1 MKTEAFF
8 SGEYGN
14 ENDTVEMAVKFD
26 SLLSAKLSD
35 EHDLN
40 VADFEDVLPSGICGF
55 TVVDVRD
62 IYERVR
68 GETSVASASFR

>member
-35 EHDLN
+35 
-40 VADFEDVLPSGICGF
+40 
-55 TVVDVRD
+55 

>member
-1 MKTEAFF
+1 MKTEGFF
-8 SGEYGN
+8 SGEYGS
-14 ENDTVEMAVKFD
+14 EKDTVEMAVKFD

-40 VADFEDVLPSGICGF
+40 VTDFEDVLPSGICGF
-55 TVVDVRD
+55 TVVDVRA
-62 IYERVR
+62 IFERVS